1 MFFSALA
8 LRLCASVVG
17 LSPSFDYPKR
27 GSVPKNTQKNVI
39 IQPFSFSSRQRTP
52 MLVFRGFSQTAPQDT
67 VLTIGNFDG
76 VHVGHRALFARLKTH
91 AEKNGLLP
99 AALTFEP
106 HPREFFAPT
115 KAPARLSTLREKL
128 ELIADEGIA
137 LTCVCHFN
145 KQLATLSADEFIEDI
160 LVKSLRVKHLII
172 GDDFHFGADRRGNF
186 ALLQAAAERY
196 GFQVE
201 TMESI
206 LLDGKRASS
215 SAVRSALAAGKM
227 ECAARLLGRP
237 YSIDGRVIHGD
248 KLARQLGFATAN
260 IRIKHERPPLTGVY
274 TVEVKGVDDLTLTG
288 VANLGFRPSANQV
301 ILPLLEVHLFNFARN
316 IYGTHLNVR
325 FLHKL
330 RDETKFP
337 NFDALKTQIACDVA
351 EGKAYFHH
359 RGTEALR

>member
-1 MFFSALA
+1 
-8 LRLCASVVG
+8 
-17 LSPSFDYPKR
+17 
-27 GSVPKNTQKNVI
+27 
-39 IQPFSFSSRQRTP
+39 

-215 SAVRSALAAGKM
+215 SAVRSALTAGKM

-248 KLARQLGFATAN
+248 KLA
-260 IRIKHERPPLTGVY
+260 E
-274 TVEVKGVDDLTLTG
+274 
-288 VANLGFRPSANQV
+288 
-301 ILPLLEVHLFNFARN
+301 
-316 IYGTHLNVR
+316 
-325 FLHKL
+325 
-330 RDETKFP
+330 
-337 NFDALKTQIACDVA
+337 
-351 EGKAYFHH
+351 
-359 RGTEALR
+359 